1 MKKLNITKEQFNK
14 SRYFTKKYGKL
25 EYVSESG
32 RLFKTNKGKVLM
44 FKESASS
51 LDNEDGESL
60 YAEIVGEHADA
71 LLDAIMELRSVD
83 EELMEKTG
91 KPLIEEEY
99 FRNIHSCRDLYMEL
113 APYLED
119 VQALSYED

>member
-1 MKKLNITKEQFNK
+1 
-14 SRYFTKKYGKL
+14 
-25 EYVSESG
+25 
-32 RLFKTNKGKVLM
+32 
-44 FKESASS
+44 

-99 FRNIHSCRDLYMEL
+99 FRKIHSCRDLYMEL

-119 VQALSYED
+119 VQDSSYED